1 MFGCE
6 IRRLRENK
14 GLTQSDL
21 AQSLGYQSSSIIAM
35 WESGERKPPSTKLP
49 ALARALD
56 CTIDELFVDETNAAS
71 DS

>member
-1 MFGCE
+1 MLGQE
-6 IRRLRENK
+6 IRHRRESK
-14 GLTQSDL
+14 RMTQSEL
-21 AQSLGYQSSSIIAM
+21 ALSLGYQTASIVTM
-35 WESGERKPPSTKLP
+35 WESGERKPPSNKLP